1 MISKIKREHKRIII
15 GTDQNLDYLKINS
28 MKFFD
33 INLTHNLKPTICKPT
48 RVTHNSATL
57 IDDIYIDAE
66 LILNVKSHIIVTN
79 ISDHFLCIAVVK
91 NSRLINT
98 SLDSYTT
105 RRINGS
111 VLRDISGALMNKDWN
126 ILNNYQLMEQTIP
139 LIQR

>member
-1 MISKIKREHKRIII
+1 M
-15 GTDQNLDYLKINS
+15 
-28 MKFFD
+28 
-33 INLTHNLKPTICKPT
+33 
-48 RVTHNSATL
+48 
-57 IDDIYIDAE
+57 
-66 LILNVKSHIIVTN
+66 
-79 ISDHFLCIAVVK
+79 AVVK
-91 NSRLINT
+91 NSTLINT